1 MNPDYIKTPDEFDP
15 SIGEKLGPM
24 VSSKYFKSDPEVVT
38 PTLDWYD
45 DDNENQTHMN
55 YVDDIT
61 PEAIDNYIGGE
72 IMISHGDKVAQGR
85 FRRRKR
91 DVEGNTI
98 VRANNNHIIDT
109 RTYEV
114 EFEDG
119 SMSTYSEDVIS
130 ESIYSHCDEEGQKYL
145 LF

>member
-1 MNPDYIKTPDEFDP
+1 
-15 SIGEKLGPM
+15 M

-72 IMISHGDKVAQGR
+72 IMISHVDTVAQEM

-91 DVEGNTI
+91 KVEVNTI
-98 VRANNNHIIDT
+98 GRANSNPILDT

-114 EFEDG
+114 
-119 SMSTYSEDVIS
+119 
-130 ESIYSHCDEEGQKYL
+130 
-145 LF
+145 